1 MKKFLIDF
9 KIVKNERLSDSY
21 SLFVLE
27 PINGELPEMHPDP
40 ADGPPAARLMQT

>member
-27 PINGELPEMHPDP
+27 PINGELPEMQPGQFVQVEVP
-40 ADGPPAARLMQT
+40 N